1 MGQSMKALRWTMGV
15 MILACVVLVAWR
27 AQWQI
32 DLTAPGMSLALG
44 HRDGAPLWS
53 PPHKDLQELL
63 AQLPAASEW
72 RRVDVASVAVKVQPM
87 WGDMLLDLLFLL
99 IPATLVPGW
108 LYRCV
113 RGHKRDVVLHL
124 AWHGGSGLLIGIL
137 LSVSLWLLA
146 GGWGPPM
153 PLPFTLL
160 GGCAGLVVGTI
171 AFVRKAAGAARHGAV
186 HLIPVGL
193 RWLNGGDDPADLCA
207 HGDLDFRIH
216 KEVLCDGAEAGG
228 LTLSAAALFLLRTL
242 SRPHTAAA
250 PVGEHLFPCCG
261 FCMYEVPGAEDVL
274 ILGCSKGVNF
284 DVEPRDG
291 CASVLVRAATGRE
304 WIVARDVW
312 QAAVFDFVDAVSE
325 FYARS
330 SPKRPKDEEVAGF
343 RAFEAEWQRRRG
355 IPLGGASAASLGRA

>member
-1 MGQSMKALRWTMGV
+1 
-15 MILACVVLVAWR
+15 MILACVVWVAWR
-27 AQWQI
+27 AQWQT
-32 DLTAPGMSLALG
+32 DLTAPGMSLAVG

-216 KEVLCDGAEAGG
+216 KEVLCDGAEARG

-284 DVEPRDG
+284 DVEHEMAARQCWSAPPPVASGLWLAMCGRRPCLLLWMPSRSSTRGLLPNDRRTKRLLASAPLRPSGSDG
-291 CASVLVRAATGRE
+291 EAYRSGESAPHPLVGRE
-304 WIVARDVW
+304 QPCRLL
-312 QAAVFDFVDAVSE
+312 
-325 FYARS
+325 RL
-330 SPKRPKDEEVAGF
+330 P
-343 RAFEAEWQRRRG
+343 
-355 IPLGGASAASLGRA
+355 